1 MADAG
6 RPVSVAALVDGL
18 WGTVRRRTRTGP
30 SGRTCPGCGGRCCDG
45 TFTPA
50 HYVVPEFGYNQG
62 WRVEQHP
69 RLVADITGDQR
80 ADIVGFANN
89 GVYTVTSHGHG
100 SFELPVTVQVPDL
113 RGLTA
118 TGAAS
123 ALQAAGLV
131 LGSQGIAIDYTCL
144 NIGRVIRQS
153 PVTGT
158 TVNVGTPVAIW
169 IGRRSPLACP

>member
-1 MADAG
+1 MPLGPLFLARLY
-6 RPVSVAALVDGL
+6 RPQASA
-18 WGTVRRRTRTGP
+18 TVRAVRSPRP
-30 SGRTCPGCGGRCCDG
+30 CSPEP
-45 TFTPA
+45 PA
-50 HYVVPEFGYNQG
+50 
-62 WRVEQHP
+62 
-69 RLVADITGDQR
+69 
-80 ADIVGFANN
+80 
-89 GVYTVTSHGHG
+89 
-100 SFELPVTVQVPDL
+100 
-113 RGLTA
+113 A